1 MFKCPTRGEIREV
14 VGRKE
19 RKEKKKKKKRYKKKN
34 EEEKKEKKKKEEEKK
49 NMKRMATQMEK
60 DRERLEGGTK
70 DIIQQKLKTKLVS
83 GNAPSDYM

>member
-1 MFKCPTRGEIREV
+1 MPHSRGNKGGSWQEGARKRKKKRFK
-14 VGRKE
+14 KK
-19 RKEKKKKKKRYKKKN
+19 KEKKKKKK
-34 EEEKKEKKKKEEEKK
+34 EGEKK
-49 NMKRMATQMEK
+49 NMERMATQMEK

>member
-1 MFKCPTRGEIREV
+1 MPHSRGNKGGSWQE
-14 VGRKE
+14 GA
-19 RKEKKKKKKRYKKKN
+19 KKKKKRYKKK
-34 EEEKKEKKKKEEEKK
+34 KEKKKKKNKKKKKKEGEKK
-49 NMKRMATQMEK
+49 NVERMATQMEK